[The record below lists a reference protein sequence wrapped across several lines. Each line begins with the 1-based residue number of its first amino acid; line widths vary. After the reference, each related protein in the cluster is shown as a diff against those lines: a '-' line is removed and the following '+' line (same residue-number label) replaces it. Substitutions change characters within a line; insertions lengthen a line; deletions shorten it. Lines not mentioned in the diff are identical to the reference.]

1 MTDTDWASLISWLG
15 RNDMVLCVP
24 ARGAPTLLR
33 VRKSPK
39 NVEESKERFAHALRV
54 LYKQNKK
61 D

>member
-1 MTDTDWASLISWLG
+1 MTDADWASLISWLG
-15 RNDMVLCVP
+15 KNNSILYVP

-39 NVEESKERFAHALRV
+39 NVEESKERFAHAMRV